1 MANLDRAELIAI
13 VRRIMDADGTE
24 SEIDALITTLESN
37 VPHPSVSDL
46 IFWPQDGVE
55 PTAEQVVDVALAY
68 RPIVPPAG

>member
-24 SEIDALITTLESN
+24 SEIDALIATLESN

-46 IFWPQDGVE
+46 IFWPPSGDE
-55 PTAEQVVDVALAY
+55 PTAEQIVDAAMTY
-68 RPIVPPAG
+68 RPISPPAG